1 MHNQGILPKHERT
14 AMSGNITKAER
25 RPDAHADKRIL
36 IVNDDGIDGPGI
48 VLLERIARQF
58 SDDVWVVAPDEE
70 RSGAGQA
77 ISISHPIRY
86 TQRGE
91 RHFSVRGTPTDCALL
106 GINVFLE
113 GRKPDILLSGI
124 NSGPNLA
131 EDVHYSGTC
140 AAAKEGALLGIPS
153 FALSQMR
160 SYGVPASWE
169 TSEAH
174 LPGIL
179 RDLLAIDWRPGSF
192 VNINVPNLP
201 PADIA
206 GVAITRQ
213 GQRLPGGFLP
223 VRRVD
228 ERTVPYFWVKICP
241 NAPELVAG
249 TDLHA
254 VAHGAISVT
263 PMQLDMT
270 HREVAADLAGRF
282 GAWNAGQSDADG
294 AALAGA
300 EACI

>member
-1 MHNQGILPKHERT
+1 
-14 AMSGNITKAER
+14 MSGIENTAEIR
-25 RPDAHADKRIL
+25 ASKRIL

-48 VLLERIARQF
+48 QLLERIARQF

-70 RSGAGQA
+70 RSGASQA
-77 ISISHPIRY
+77 ISVSHPIRY
-86 TQRGE
+86 SQRGE
-91 RHFSVRGTPTDCALL
+91 RHFAVHGTPTDCALL
-106 GINVFLE
+106 GINEFLE

-124 NSGPNLA
+124 NAGPNLA

-160 SYGVPASWE
+160 SYGVPTLWEASE
-169 TSEAH
+169 TH

-179 RDLLAIDWRPGSF
+179 GSLLDMAWRPGTF
-192 VNINVPNLP
+192 ININVPNLP
-201 PADIA
+201 PAEIA
-206 GVAITRQ
+206 GVKITRQ

-228 ERTVPYFWVKICP
+228 ERTVPYFWVKIHP
-241 NAPELVAG
+241 KAPELVEG

-263 PMQLDMT
+263 PMQLDLT
-270 HREVAADLAGRF
+270 HREMIADLAKMLD
-282 GAWNAGQSDADG
+282 NADLGG
-294 AALAGA
+294 PVLAGA

>member
-1 MHNQGILPKHERT
+1 
-14 AMSGNITKAER
+14 MSGMEGIAG
-25 RPDAHADKRIL
+25 KRIL

-48 VLLERIARQF
+48 KLLESIAREF

-70 RSGAGQA
+70 RSGASQA

-86 TQRGE
+86 SQRDE
-91 RHFSVRGTPTDCALL
+91 RHFAVRGTPTDCALL

-124 NSGPNLA
+124 NAGPNLA

-153 FALSQMR
+153 FSLSQMR
-160 SYGVPASWE
+160 SYGVPTLWEASE
-169 TSEAH
+169 TH
-174 LPGIL
+174 LPGIMGK
-179 RDLLAIDWRPGSF
+179 LLGMDWLPGSF

-201 PADIA
+201 AAQIA
-206 GVAITRQ
+206 GVKVTRQ

-228 ERTVPYFWVKICP
+228 ERTVPYFWVKISP
-241 NAPELVAG
+241 NAPELVEG

-263 PMQLDMT
+263 PMQLDLT
-270 HREVAADLAGRF
+270 HTRIAAEIAGMFGDADLT
-282 GAWNAGQSDADG
+282 
-294 AALAGA
+294 AAVVAGA

>member
-1 MHNQGILPKHERT
+1 MSVNESAADGIN
-14 AMSGNITKAER
+14 G
-25 RPDAHADKRIL
+25 KRIL

-48 VLLERIARQF
+48 RLLERIARQF

-70 RSGAGQA
+70 RSGASQA
-77 ISISHPIRY
+77 ISVSHPIRY
-86 TQRGE
+86 SQRGE
-91 RHFSVRGTPTDCALL
+91 RHFAVRGTPTDCALL
-106 GINVFLE
+106 GINEFLE
-113 GRKPDILLSGI
+113 GRRPDILLSGI
-124 NSGPNLA
+124 NAGPNLA

-160 SYGVPASWE
+160 SYGVPTLWEASE
-169 TSEAH
+169 TH

-179 RDLLAIDWRPGSF
+179 GTLLGMEWRPGSF
-192 VNINVPNLP
+192 ININVPNLP

-206 GVAITRQ
+206 GVKITRQ
-213 GQRLPGGFLP
+213 GQRLPGGFVP

-228 ERTVPYFWVKICP
+228 ERTVPYYWVKICP
-241 NAPELVAG
+241 NAPELVEG

-263 PMQLDMT
+263 PMQLDLT
-270 HREVAADLAGRF
+270 HREVVNDLAALF
-282 GAWNAGQSDADG
+282 GDANLG
-294 AALAGA
+294 GPVLAGA